1 MLNKNF
7 GPSRSSDLFEKGA
20 PLESQWSEK
29 TNVGVDF
36 LKLDEDRLMG
46 SRNSSTLCVF
56 GVVLA
61 IGQYWPGSVWKARN
75 SLVCIP
81 GLIFG

>member
-7 GPSRSSDLFEKGA
+7 GPSRSADLFEKCA
-20 PLESQWSEK
+20 PLESQWPEK

-46 SRNSSTLCVF
+46 SRNSSTSE
-56 GVVLA
+56 
-61 IGQYWPGSVWKARN
+61 IKKN
-75 SLVCIP
+75 I
-81 GLIFG
+81 